1 MSDTAQSTRDY
12 FRYRIRRDAS
22 GFAAWFRQNW
32 HDKRWFKW
40 GSVALGAF
48 LAVWIVGWSIL
59 AAGLPD
65 ARRLLDYEPP
75 LPSMVRGID
84 GEIVHSYAR
93 ERRVQLQFQ
102 DFPSQLINAYT
113 SAEDKTFWTHG
124 GIDIGGFTK
133 AVFD

>member
-22 GFAAWFRQNW
+22 GFASWFRQNW

-40 GSVALGAF
+40 GSIALGAF

-93 ERRVQLQFQ
+93 DAACTPKLRR
-102 DFPSQLINAYT
+102 PSGL
-113 SAEDKTFWTHG
+113 SLR
-124 GIDIGGFTK
+124 
-133 AVFD
+133 